1 LDNAS
6 SDETVSILKKELVNF
21 PVEHEIFFGKKNLGF
36 AAGQNFLWKKSAEEY
51 VLFLNQDIYLLPDC
65 LEKMVS
71 FFDSHNQA
79 AAVSPLLLKWNF
91 VALKNSLDL
100 ELSDKNIFTDTVDSV
115 GLQIFKNRRVVEGH
129 TGKQLADIKKLY
141 STESTQVFGVSGTAP
156 MFRRSVVSQIAYEG
170 GEVFDETYW
179 MYKEDFTQAL
189 EQFALALEELS
200 KSNPKP
206 SIQAEYLGHYG
217 QALAKSGHTEGFAK
231 LKEALQIIRTH
242 RDLRPFHQL
251 IVESGI
257 LLRLADAY
265 ISRHDLDNARSYLK
279 EAKPLVDEL
288 AQEHGMEMR
297 QNQFHNLVQSTKLSL
312 E

>member
-1 LDNAS
+1 LEVTRKGEVAS
-6 SDETVSILKKELVNF
+6 EQGSQIQALTYWNEAFLLALTNKDYGEAINTLGHHLHIYKVYFQQTKDPTFMEL
-21 PVEHEIFFGKKNLGF
+21 
-36 AAGQNFLWKKSAEEY
+36 
-51 VLFLNQDIYLLPDC
+51 
-65 LEKMVS
+65 
-71 FFDSHNQA
+71 
-79 AAVSPLLLKWNF
+79 
-91 VALKNSLDL
+91 
-100 ELSDKNIFTDTVDSV
+100 
-115 GLQIFKNRRVVEGH
+115 
-129 TGKQLADIKKLY
+129 LY
-141 STESTQVFGVSGTAP
+141 SDVITGLRIAECNNVTGQP
-156 MFRRSVVSQIAYEG
+156 KSVMHLRG
-170 GEVFDETYW
+170 GTYW